1 MERLKH
7 YFPEFSAD
15 LISQYDQMLALYREW
30 NSKINVVSRKDM
42 EAFEVHHLLHSLSIA
57 KIHPFRPGQ
66 RVLDVGTGGGLPG
79 LPLALC
85 FPETTFTLVDSI
97 GKKIKVVNEISA
109 ALGLANVQGVHSRAE
124 NLVGKFDV
132 VTARAVTRLK
142 PLFGFVQAG
151 LLKKNGIM
159 LSLKGG
165 DLMEEMEEFME
176 EYPLCRVEK
185 FHLSDLYEEE
195 FFETKQLLRIT
206 QYSNR

>member
-176 EYPLCRVEK
+176 EYPPV
-185 FHLSDLYEEE
+185 
-195 FFETKQLLRIT
+195 
-206 QYSNR
+206 